1 MFITIKYKV
10 LKKYYVD
17 ILHFWKK
24 TLQTCIT
31 TTEDGYIS
39 KFILLIL
46 YNLPDLPPSRET

>member
-1 MFITIKYKV
+1 V